1 MKHLVIK
8 AIDTDHGNRS
18 VLGLCKVDAEN
29 HKEAALTWD
38 AFAYE
43 CSLVTTEIGL
53 TFEQAIEKG
62 YIEFKDYYYMDN
74 SVFYQV
80 NNTVVIVCWLIFTD

>member
-1 MKHLVIK
+1 MKYLVIK
-8 AIDTDHGNRS
+8 TICLDYGNRS

-62 YIEFKDYYYMDN
+62 YIEFKDYYCMDN
-74 SVFYQV
+74 SVLYQV
-80 NNTVVIVCWLIFTD
+80 NNTAVIVVEI

>member
-1 MKHLVIK
+1 MKYLVIK
-8 AIDTDHGNRS
+8 TICLDHWNRS

-62 YIEFKDYYYMDN
+62 NIEFKDYYCIDN
-74 SVFYQV
+74 SVLYQV
-80 NNTVVIVCWLIFTD
+80 NNTAVIVVEI